1 MSILML
7 IVTLLIGVPA
17 IAGVP
22 VKEEAY
28 KKTVTERQ
36 EQGSVPLIDAL
47 SVSEGKG
54 HLEGVRFR
62 PRIVGGENAE
72 IKDTPWQVS
81 IIAGESTSNL
91 SGHFC
96 GGSLIKPNWVLT
108 AAHCV
113 NRGTMPDQVDI
124 ISGTDDLQSGGK
136 RSSVKQIIIH
146 ERYNANT
153 NDNDIALLKLSRRVK
168 ASSVRAPIRLITAQE
183 ETVKVKAGETV
194 LISGWGY
201 TKENGDVSPK
211 LQRATVPVVDRNT
224 CNAQG
229 FYDGAITDNMLCA
242 GHQEGGVD
250 SCQGDS
256 GGPLAVKVNNDVYA
270 LAGVVSWG
278 EGCARMD
285 KPGVYARVSK
295 YLKWI
300 NDHTK

>member
-1 MSILML
+1 MLIFTL
-7 IVTLLIGVPA
+7 IVTLLISVPA

-22 VKEEAY
+22 VKEESY
-28 KKTVTERQ
+28 KKAVAEL
-36 EQGSVPLIDAL
+36 EEKGSVPLINAL

-54 HLEGVRFR
+54 HLEGIRFHT
-62 PRIVGGENAE
+62 RIVGGEDAE
-72 IKDTPWQVS
+72 IKGTPWQVS
-81 IIAGESTSNL
+81 IVAAESTSNL

-113 NRGTMPDQVDI
+113 SRGTTPDQIDI
-124 ISGTDDLQSGGK
+124 ISGTDDLRSGGK

-146 ERYNANT
+146 GKYNANT
-153 NDNDIALLKLSRRVK
+153 NDNDVALLKLARRVK
-168 ASSVRAPIRLITAQE
+168 ASSIRTPIRLITAQE
-183 ETVKVKAGETV
+183 EKSKVKAGDTV
-194 LISGWGY
+194 LITGWGY
-201 TKENGDVSPK
+201 TKENGEVSPK
-211 LQRATVPVVDRNT
+211 LQRATVPVVDRKT

-229 FYDGAITDNMLCA
+229 AYDGAITDNMLCA

-256 GGPLAVKVNNDVYA
+256 GGPLAVKVDDDVYA

-278 EGCARMD
+278 EGCARED

-295 YLKWI
+295 YVKWI

>member
-7 IVTLLIGVPA
+7 IITLLISVPA
-17 IAGVP
+17 IAKTP
-22 VKEEAY
+22 VKEESY
-28 KKTVTERQ
+28 KKAIAELQ
-36 EQGSVPLIDAL
+36 EKGSVPLIDAL
-47 SVSEGKG
+47 SVLEGKG
-54 HLEGVRFR
+54 HLEGTRVR

-81 IIAGESTSNL
+81 IVAGESTSNL

-113 NRGTMPDQVDI
+113 NRGTMPDQIDI
-124 ISGTDDLQSGGK
+124 ISGTDDLESGGK
-136 RSSVKQIIIH
+136 RSSVKQVIIH

-153 NDNDIALLKLSRRVK
+153 NNNDIALLKLSKRVRV
-168 ASSVRAPIRLITAQE
+168 SSVRAPIRLITAE
-183 ETVKVKAGETV
+183 EEKSKVKAGELV

-201 TKENGDVSPK
+201 TKENGKVSSK
-211 LQRATVPVVDRNT
+211 LQRATVPVVDRVT

-229 FYDGAITDNMLCA
+229 SYDGAITDNMLCA

-256 GGPLAVKVNNDVYA
+256 GGPLAVKVNNDVHA

-278 EGCARMD
+278 EGCARED

-295 YLKWI
+295 YVKWI